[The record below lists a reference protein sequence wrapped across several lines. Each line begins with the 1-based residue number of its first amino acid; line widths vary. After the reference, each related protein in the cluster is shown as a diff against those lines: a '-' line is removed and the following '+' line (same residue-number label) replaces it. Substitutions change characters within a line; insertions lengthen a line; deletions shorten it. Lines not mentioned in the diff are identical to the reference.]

1 VKVIVCGAGQVGFS
15 IARHLA
21 LENNDVTVVD
31 QEASLVRRI
40 GDSLD
45 VQAVVGHA
53 SRPDT
58 LERAGAAD
66 ADMLIAVT
74 LSDEVNMIACQV
86 AHSLFG
92 LPTKIARVRHQS
104 YLDPVW
110 SNLFSRDSL
119 PIDVIISPEYE
130 VASAV
135 TRRLQVP
142 GAFEMIP
149 LVNDKVKLIGVRC
162 EESCPLLNTPLRQL
176 TQLFPDLNIVIVG
189 IVRNGRSIIPTSQ
202 DTLIEEDEVYFV
214 VDSGQLLRAMAAFGH
229 EETEARRL
237 LVFGGGNIGLFI
249 AQQIETDH
257 PWVNA
262 KIIEMNPERAET
274 IAKLLNRAVV
284 LNGDVLDPD
293 LLEEANVAETDT
305 VVAVTD
311 DDETNILSA
320 LLAKRHG
327 SKRAVS
333 LINKE
338 TYQPLITNLGIDV
351 VVSPRNITVSTILQH
366 VRRGRIYSV
375 HSLREGF
382 GELIEAEAMETSP
395 LVGKPLRDVNLP
407 AGVIIGAVVRGDEV
421 IKPGGNTVVQA
432 KDRIVLFASAESI
445 RKVEKFFSV
454 QLEYF

>member
-1 VKVIVCGAGQVGFS
+1 MKVIVCGAGQVGFS

-31 QEASLVRRI
+31 QEASLIQRI

-53 SRPDT
+53 SRPDI

-86 AHSLFG
+86 AHSLFD

-110 SNLFSRDSL
+110 SNLFGRDSL

-162 EESCPLLNTPLRQL
+162 RESCPLLNTPLRQL

-202 DTLIEEDEVYFV
+202 DTLIEDDEVYFV
-214 VDSGQLLRAMAAFGH
+214 VDSGQLLRAMSAFGH
-229 EETEARRL
+229 EETEVRRL

-249 AQQIETDH
+249 AQQIERDH

-262 KIIEMNPERAET
+262 KIIEMNPERADT
-274 IAKLLNRAVV
+274 IAKLLDRTVV
-284 LNGDVLDPD
+284 LNGDVLDPE

-333 LINKE
+333 LINKQ

-432 KDRIVLFASAESI
+432 KDRIVLFASSESI

>member
-31 QEASLVRRI
+31 QEASLIRRI
-40 GDSLD
+40 GESLD

-53 SRPDT
+53 SRPDV
-58 LERAGAAD
+58 LESAGAAD

-92 LPTKIARVRHQS
+92 LPTKIARVRHQG
-104 YLDPVW
+104 YLEPIW
-110 SNLFSRDSL
+110 SNLFSRENL
-119 PIDVIISPEYE
+119 PIDVIISPEFE
-130 VASAV
+130 VANAV

-162 EESCPLLNTPLRQL
+162 GECCPLLNTPLRQL

-202 DTLIEEDEVYFV
+202 DTLIEDDEVYFV
-214 VDSGQLLRAMAAFGH
+214 VDSGQLIRAMAAFGH

-237 LVFGGGNIGLFI
+237 LIFGGGNIGLFI

-262 KIIEMNPERAET
+262 KIIEMDRARAET
-274 IAKLLNRAVV
+274 VAKTLNRTVV

-293 LLEEANVAETDT
+293 ILEEANVAQTDT
-305 VVAVTD
+305 VVSVTD

-320 LLAKRHG
+320 LLAKKHG

-351 VVSPRNITVSTILQH
+351 VVSPRNITVSKILQH
-366 VRRGRIYSV
+366 VRRGRILSV
-375 HSLREGF
+375 HSLRDGF
-382 GELIEAEAMETSP
+382 GELIEAEAIVTSP
-395 LVGKPLRDVNLP
+395 LVGKPLREVNLP

-421 IKPGGNTVVQA
+421 IKPGGSTVVQA
-432 KDRIVLFASAESI
+432 MDKIVLFASAESI
-445 RKVEKFFSV
+445 QKVEKFFSV

>member
-1 VKVIVCGAGQVGFS
+1 MKVIVCGAGQVGFS

-104 YLDPVW
+104 YLEPVW
-110 SNLFSRDSL
+110 SNLFSRDNL
-119 PIDVIISPEYE
+119 PIDVIISPEFE

-162 EESCPLLNTPLRQL
+162 EDTCPLLNTPLRQL

-262 KIIEMNPERAET
+262 KVIEMNPERAET

>member
-1 VKVIVCGAGQVGFS
+1 MKVIVCGAGQVGFS

-31 QEASLVRRI
+31 QEASLIRRI

-53 SRPDT
+53 SRPDI

-86 AHSLFG
+86 AHSLFD

-110 SNLFSRDSL
+110 SNLFGRDSL

-162 EESCPLLNTPLRQL
+162 RESCPLLNTPLRQL

-202 DTLIEEDEVYFV
+202 DTLIEDDEVYFV
-214 VDSGQLLRAMAAFGH
+214 VDSGQLLRAMSAFGH
-229 EETEARRL
+229 EETEVRRL

-249 AQQIETDH
+249 AQQIERDH

-262 KIIEMNPERAET
+262 KIIEMNPERADT
-274 IAKLLNRAVV
+274 IAKLLDRTVV
-284 LNGDVLDPD
+284 LNGDVLDPE

-333 LINKE
+333 LINKQ

-432 KDRIVLFASAESI
+432 KDRIVLFASSESI

>member
-1 VKVIVCGAGQVGFS
+1 MKVIVCGAGQVGFS

-104 YLDPVW
+104 YLEPVW
-110 SNLFSRDSL
+110 SNLFSRDNL
-119 PIDVIISPEYE
+119 PIDVIISPEFE

-162 EESCPLLNTPLRQL
+162 EDTCPLLNTPLRQL

-262 KIIEMNPERAET
+262 KVIEMNPERAET

-284 LNGDVLDPD
+284 LNGDVHDPD

-445 RKVEKFFSV
+445 SKVEKFFSV

>member
-31 QEASLVRRI
+31 QEASLVRRV

-262 KIIEMNPERAET
+262 KVIEVNPERAET

-432 KDRIVLFASAESI
+432 KDRVVLFASAESI